1 MHDTLTRLRL
11 QRGAQHLH
19 SLGPSAVAGFIE
31 DLSARIG
38 GLPAAVGLLAEY
50 ETKPAPASTRAA
62 QRDRA
67 SPCRAAEVAR

>member
-11 QRGAQHLH
+11 QRGTQHLH
-19 SLGPSAVAGFIE
+19 ALGPSAVAGFIE

-50 ETKPAPASTRAA
+50 ETNLTPALTRVAE
-62 QRDRA
+62 RDCV
-67 SPCRAAEVAR
+67 PLCRVARVPR